1 MATVNHRR
9 RPVTY
14 GKTSRKPTANL
25 SPAAVDAFSQ
35 TAFADEVR
43 GITSLTFPDRKKY
56 SSRATSA
63 IQRTN
68 AFEGPGRPLQHL
80 SSSSLVSNLG
90 AGSSLERKN
99 ALYDLPSSDEESR
112 SQFVAPG
119 AAGRKR
125 RKVVSKVES
134 KESVA
139 VVDNELPRP
148 RNVFEASESQISES
162 PPDQLLPT
170 VSTPKST
177 ASKRTLAKSLVR
189 NTAEL
194 VRPNFNG
201 CTSHRTERPAYRE
214 NLGKPDAIAG
224 PEDSIS
230 PSLRPTKEPADV
242 KVADKVRQR
251 RLPCEANKLPMK
263 MSFSSEQKHKDV
275 ETALPSSSSGLQ
287 VGLTRDSETNST
299 PTLPQTP
306 SKRSRLASQATS
318 PHQRD
323 LWEML
328 LPTSHVND
336 CPNDRNV
343 SPLKTMYQESHNK
356 AWHGEQRMSD
366 MHKTSSKSSGA
377 NQRRRL
383 VDTLQRQDTTSSN
396 EDVSVD
402 YATTS
407 DEIDSEN
414 ETNINVVPNYESQNT
429 SHYDKEPMVGVSSQ
443 DQRIRSTRQPLQ
455 LRSGLGAKTTYAR
468 QRSYLTENELNK
480 ATTFDLPIVQDS
492 STERKL
498 RNGASQNHARRLQF
512 GESQHEKNEEPEEEH
527 GPALRSIYELRRAGG
542 NSRLVSE
549 MEAMIDDI
557 SDQSSTSLT
566 LKRHRLLELTIRLQ
580 ESSFNQTFV
589 DQGFA
594 SRLLDRTETCTNAV
608 ESILI
613 SAAILQLLAGTVSTG
628 FLSEI
633 SSPPVVQFLIGLL
646 DSCQDITSV
655 SRMRTLK
662 MSKVAHSEL
671 IDFRN
676 KFLSSHVWSTEK
688 PKAITARLLSLQI
701 LERSIRQTMETG
713 SVEDVLPHHAIH
725 RITRT
730 LVDPRSIVTSSFSDE
745 PTAEFQL
752 AVSILESCTITRKN
766 EIDNELWSGTTLEI
780 ILDLLP
786 SLDTRFNEVP
796 ENLRSLTLRLYLNL
810 TNNNPELC
818 KAFARSDVLQ
828 AVFNTVISHFGDVSE
843 DTATHSLVLDSLI
856 LSLGSLINLAEW
868 CDTVRESTLNMRLH
882 GSTYLDLFL
891 QIFMSNSKKT
901 AEVCAGAP
909 LGMIS
914 VH

>member
-1 MATVNHRR
+1 M
-9 RPVTY
+9 
-14 GKTSRKPTANL
+14 S
-25 SPAAVDAFSQ
+25 
-35 TAFADEVR
+35 
-43 GITSLTFPDRKKY
+43 FPDRKKY
-56 SSRATSA
+56 ASRATSA
-63 IQRTN
+63 IQRIN

-99 ALYDLPSSDEESR
+99 ALYDLPSSGEESR
-112 SQFVAPG
+112 SQFIAPV

-125 RKVVSKVES
+125 RKVVSEVKS

-139 VVDNELPRP
+139 VVDNGLPRP
-148 RNVFEASESQISES
+148 RDVFEASESQILES
-162 PPDQLLPT
+162 PPDQLLPS

-177 ASKRTLAKSLVR
+177 ASKRTLAKSLVH
-189 NTAEL
+189 NTAE
-194 VRPNFNG
+194 VVQPNFNG
-201 CTSHRTERPAYRE
+201 GTSHRTRRPACRE
-214 NLGKPDAIAG
+214 DLGKPDAIAG
-224 PEDSIS
+224 PADSIS

-242 KVADKVRQR
+242 KVGDKVQQR
-251 RLPCEANKLPMK
+251 RPPFKVNRLPMK
-263 MSFSSEQKHKDV
+263 KSFSSEQKHEDV
-275 ETALPSSSSGLQ
+275 ETAFPSSSSGLR
-287 VGLTRDSETNST
+287 VGVTHDSETNST
-299 PTLPQTP
+299 PTIPQTP

-336 CPNDRNV
+336 CANDRNV

-356 AWHGEQRMSD
+356 AWQGEQRMRD
-366 MHKTSSKSSGA
+366 MHKTLSKSSGA

-383 VDTLQRQDTTSSN
+383 VDSLQRQDTTSSN
-396 EDVSVD
+396 EDVSVG

-414 ETNINVVPNYESQNT
+414 ETNIDSVQKINVVPNYESQPT
-429 SHYDKEPMVGVSSQ
+429 SHYEKEPVVGISSQ
-443 DQRIRSTRQPLQ
+443 EQRFRSTSQSLQ
-455 LRSGLGAKTTYAR
+455 LPSGLGAKTTYAR

-480 ATTFDLPIVQDS
+480 ATTSDLRILQDS
-492 STERKL
+492 STERTL

-512 GESQHEKNEEPEEEH
+512 GESQHEKIEAPEEEQ

-549 MEAMIDDI
+549 MEAMIDDV

-594 SRLLDRTETCTNAV
+594 SRLLDRTESCTDAV

-613 SAAILQLLAGTVSTG
+613 SAAILQLLAETVSTG

-633 SSPPVVQFLIGLL
+633 SSPPVIQFLIGLL
-646 DSCQDITSV
+646 DSCQDITSA
-655 SRMRTLK
+655 SIMRTLK

-671 IDFRN
+671 IDFRD
-676 KFLSSHVWSTEK
+676 KLLSSHVWSTEK
-688 PKAITARLLSLQI
+688 PRAITARLLSLQI
-701 LERSIRQTMETG
+701 LERLIRQTMETG
-713 SVEDVLPHHAIH
+713 SVKDVLPHHAIN

-730 LVDPRSIVTSSFSDE
+730 LVDPRSIVTSSFCEE

-786 SLDTRFNEVP
+786 SLDTRFIEVP

-843 DTATHSLVLDSLI
+843 DTATHALVLDSLI

-868 CDTVRESTLNMRLH
+868 CDSVRESTLNMHLH

-891 QIFMSNSKKT
+891 QIFMTNSKKT
-901 AEVCAGAP
+901 AEVCVGAP
-909 LGMIS
+909 VGMIA